1 MDTLLLAQS
10 QFLSKNEIKTKNRN
24 LGSHGKYFGLDET
37 ETHHYNTEQVE
48 TVNLAN
54 CRTLCNEAMWMDFE
68 SEPCVIM

>member
-24 LGSHGKYFGLDET
+24 VGPQGTSFGLDEI
-37 ETHHYNTEQVE
+37 ETRHDNIEQVE

-54 CRTLCNEAMWMDFE
+54 RRTLE
-68 SEPCVIM
+68 